1 MDDGSG
7 PDRRPMLLAAGALA
21 ILGLA
26 ALLMAS
32 QGARADNDPPSSGG
46 TVDGDWKVTDT
57 RAYANCFIDV
67 QGNLTVTESGKLTLD
82 DVYLRINSMWGSH
95 YGIEVLPGGSLVV
108 RNGSNLGA
116 GGGWDW
122 EYRFVVRK
130 GGNLNVS
137 DSEINSCGYAWGT
150 SGETAGAY
158 LLSDNCRFE
167 RSLFNKCYY
176 GVVVQGASP
185 AFIDCRFTGNTQ
197 GCVGIDSSASF
208 SNCTF
213 MYNQNGANFDNWSGN
228 MSGCTFAYNT
238 GFGLLAYGSTGDVS
252 NCVFV
257 ANGAGSC
264 LLVNSDVRISNC
276 TLRDSLYGLYLTG
289 GAPQMTNSSLT
300 GNRYGVYIYK
310 SSPSFIGCAISGNSM
325 YGISS
330 LKGEPALVN
339 CTITETG
346 YSPRDNLYYGR
357 GISLF
362 ASNLSFEGGR
372 LSQNYFGIEARY
384 STLSV
389 SGVEL
394 SDNSGGGIFAV
405 GSAAFITDC
414 DFAQNLQIG
423 AHLTDFCSGAFE
435 SCTFT
440 CMTQG
445 AAFDHGTST
454 QMRNSTFNLC
464 KEGLRLFDCDPDAAV
479 IGCVFENNSIG
490 ASLMGSASRVLSC
503 SFAFNVN
510 FSLSASGGAAEVRN
524 CTFRE
529 CPTNALTLDGC
540 GGVIDGNLFDAI
552 EAAGI
557 SAKNSTSEISQNTFR
572 LCNGTAIYSFGTGA
586 APNIHGNLFFKN
598 GMGVALSQGSGGRV
612 HHNNFTQNE
621 QAGLSLASAHG
632 EIFCNTVSGS
642 LHGISCIILADPSIH
657 DNDVFGNEGGIICSD
672 SSNATVTGNRVH
684 HNSRFGIQA
693 RMSYPSLAGNE
704 VWGNVDGIRV
714 DWCPGPFPVTFRGD
728 RAWNNTEGLFG
739 QGSLV
744 EIEGCNFSQNSMAG
758 SRLVD
763 CLSTVRHSVFY
774 SNRDGLR
781 PEGGSVRVE
790 DCDFLEN
797 NSTGIITEG
806 AVAVV
811 DGCYFFQNTDGALD
825 LGNSTIHFID
835 GVFAD
840 NIATGFYC
848 QWTTVASWTVGR
860 TASAQNEWFALRG
873 NLTVLDGGSLR
884 LGNCTLSMMLASPGE
899 SNIEVQSGGR
909 LVMLRGSRVEA
920 ADPDNTYS
928 FRLLP
933 GGNLT
938 IEEGMLQGCG
948 GGWGMA
954 GDFAGLVLQ
963 SSSCALREVLFQ
975 NCSFGLV
982 ADGITGDFE
991 HLTFSGCD
999 WAVIAKSS
1007 SLRLDNSTIRLSG
1020 ILDLQLQQG
1029 SALTLVNTTFDRGKV
1044 SLLDQ
1049 KCVLEVYWYLS
1060 IGVAWQNNAPIEGAE
1075 LVLSDA
1081 AGGHMK
1087 GGRTDERGWL
1097 MWVPVLEF
1105 WQHYS
1110 STEVRNPYNISVSK
1124 ANVTWGQ
1131 DISFQRSEVIPVYLY
1146 DLVPPVLEA
1155 DHPAPGAVL
1164 NRSLVEFRGLAAD
1177 HETGLEGVEW
1187 SPDGLG
1193 WQPANGSAQWSF
1205 LAELAEGRHAVSVR
1219 ATDAVGNRA
1228 VLAIDLTVKTQIGL
1242 VLLGPADGLLTRQ
1255 AGVPVTGTTE
1265 SNASVRVNGQGVA
1278 VIAGNFSAT
1287 VPLVE
1292 GNNTIL
1298 VFAADEAGNTATI
1311 TRTVVL
1317 DTTPPILELQSPR
1330 DGSYTNIR
1338 ETTVSGRT
1346 EPGAKVMVNGQV
1358 LVNSGGRFTLVV
1370 GLPSDANLLN
1380 ITVIDAAGN
1389 SNSTTVTVLVDT
1401 EPPALSIASPK
1412 IGYRTL
1418 ARGITIKGTTEPFS
1432 TVTVWDRSAT
1442 AGEDGSFSLNV
1453 TLLYGNNTLTIE
1465 STDRAGNTN
1474 AVLWSVVRDR
1484 PAGRPG
1490 SPWAA
1495 ALAALSVW
1503 LAIQNAAILAW
1514 RRQRV
1519 VRQAVAPVPP
1529 AGASMAARPPPPTVP
1544 AEAAVPEARAEPVP
1558 PEALPVGD
1566 DEPVET
1572 VEME

>member
-1 MDDGSG
+1 MDKLYATSASLAFLGILALVVIVSG
-7 PDRRPMLLAAGALA
+7 
-21 ILGLA
+21 
-26 ALLMAS
+26 
-32 QGARADNDPPSSGG
+32 GARATNDPPSSGG
-46 TVDGDWKVTDT
+46 TVTGDWTVTDSRT
-57 RAYANCFIDV
+57 YNDVTITLAGNLYVENGGVLVLGHVQLVMDASSQGQYGIDV
-67 QGNLTVTESGKLTLD
+67 HAGGKL
-82 DVYLRINSMWGSH
+82 VMQNSATITS
-95 YGIEVLPGGSLVV
+95 S
-108 RNGSNLGA
+108 SA
-116 GGGWDW
+116 A
-122 EYRFVVRK
+122 YRFRVRPQ
-130 GGNLNVS
+130 GALNIS
-137 DSEINSCGYAWGT
+137 DIGVRSCGYAWG
-150 SGETAGAY
+150 SDGETAG
-158 LLSDNCRFE
+158 LFIESDSCNLTGATF
-167 RSLFNKCYY
+167 SAGYY
-176 GVVVQGASP
+176 GVVVRGASI
-185 AFIDCRFTGNTQ
+185 AATGCRFTDNSQ
-197 GCVGIDSSASF
+197 GCVVIDSAASF
-208 SNCTF
+208 ADCDF
-213 MYNQNGANFDNWSGN
+213 EYNQNGANFDNWSGN
-228 MSGCTFAYNT
+228 MTGCTFAFNS
-238 GFGLLAYGSTGDVS
+238 GFGLLAYGSTGNISHCDFVS
-252 NCVFV
+252 
-257 ANGAGSC
+257 NGAGNC
-264 LLVNSDVRISNC
+264 LLVNSGALLSNC
-276 TLRDSLYGLYLTG
+276 TFRDSLYGLYLTE
-289 GAPQMTNSSLT
+289 GAPQVTDCTLT
-300 GNRYGVYIYK
+300 GNRYGAYVYK
-310 SSPSFIGCAISGNSM
+310 GAPSFAGCTLTKNSL
-325 YGISS
+325 YGLSC
-330 LKGEPALVN
+330 LKGAPALAD
-339 CTITETG
+339 CTIRETG

-357 GISLF
+357 GITLF
-362 ASNLSFEGGR
+362 ASNLSFAGGN

-389 SGVEL
+389 SDVQFFA
-394 SDNSGGGIFAV
+394 NSGGGIWAV

-435 SCTFT
+435 CCTFT

-510 FSLSASGGAAEVRN
+510 FSLSSTGGAAEVRN
-524 CTFRE
+524 CTFRD

-540 GGVIDGNLFDAI
+540 GGIIDGNLFDAV

-684 HNSRFGIQA
+684 DNSRFGIQA
-693 RMSYPSLAGNE
+693 RMSWPSLAGND

-714 DWCPGPFPVTFRGD
+714 DWCPGPFPVTLRGD

-744 EIEGCNFSQNSMAG
+744 EIEGCNFSQNSMSG
-758 SRLVD
+758 VRLVD
-763 CLSTVRHSVFY
+763 CLSTVRHSVFD

-797 NSTGIITEG
+797 NSTGIITDG
-806 AVAVV
+806 TAAVV

-825 LGNSTIHFID
+825 LGNSTIHFED
-835 GVFAD
+835 GVFTD

-848 QWTTVASWTVGR
+848 QRTTVASWTVGR
-860 TASAQNEWFALRG
+860 TASAQNDWFALRG

-884 LGNCTLSMMLASPGE
+884 MGNCTLSMILSSPGE

-920 ADPDNTYS
+920 ADPDNEYS

-938 IEEGMLQGCG
+938 IEEGTLQGCG

-963 SSSCALREVLFQ
+963 SSSCSLREVLFQ

-999 WAVIAKSS
+999 WAVIAMSS
-1007 SLRLDNSTIRLSG
+1007 TLRLDNSTIRPSG
-1020 ILDLQLQQG
+1020 TMDLQLQQG

-1049 KCVLEVYWYLS
+1049 KCVLEVYWYLG

-1110 STEVRNPYNISVSK
+1110 SMEVRNPYNISVSK
-1124 ANVTWGQ
+1124 ANVTWGR
-1131 DISFQRSEVIPVYLY
+1131 DITFQKSEVLPVTLY

-1164 NRSLVEFRGLAAD
+1164 NRSLVEFGGLAAD

-1205 LAELAEGRHAVSVR
+1205 LAELADGRHTVSVR
-1219 ATDAVGNRA
+1219 AADAVGNRA
-1228 VLAIDLTVKTQIGL
+1228 VLAIDLTVKTRIGL
-1242 VLLGPADGLLTRQ
+1242 ELRGPAEGLLTRLSE
-1255 AGVPVTGTTE
+1255 VPVTGTTE
-1265 SNASVRVNGQGVA
+1265 SIASVRINGLGVA
-1278 VIAGNFSAT
+1278 VIAGNFSAM

-1292 GNNTIL
+1292 GNNTIS
-1298 VFAADEAGNTATI
+1298 VFATDEAGNSATI

-1346 EPGAKVMVNGQV
+1346 EPGAKVTVNGPV
-1358 LVNSGGRFTLVV
+1358 LVNPVGHFAVV
-1370 GLPSDANLLN
+1370 VPLPSDVNVLDVTA
-1380 ITVIDAAGN
+1380 IDAAGN
-1389 SNSTTVTVLVDT
+1389 PNSTTVTVLVDT

-1412 IGYRTL
+1412 IGYRTA

-1432 TVTVWDRSAT
+1432 TVTIWDRSAT

-1453 TLLYGNNTLTIE
+1453 TLLYGNNTLMVE

-1474 AVLWSVVRDR
+1474 AVIWAVVRDR
-1484 PAGRPG
+1484 PAARPG

-1495 ALAALSVW
+1495 ALAGVAVFLVVENVAV
-1503 LAIQNAAILAW
+1503 LLYRRRRGGATAAA
-1514 RRQRV
+1514 
-1519 VRQAVAPVPP
+1519 APRP
-1529 AGASMAARPPPPTVP
+1529 AGMTGTAPPTSEQASPSTPQAP
-1544 AEAAVPEARAEPVP
+1544 AEAAIPEAKAEVIP
-1558 PEALPVGD
+1558 PEALPVSD
-1566 DEPVET
+1566 DEVVET
-1572 VEME
+1572 IDMK